1 MYSKGVPFAW
11 GKAEMVV
18 DVECTK
24 KNVFSIIRRHRAG

>member
-24 KNVFSIIRRHRAG
+24 KMYFRL

>member
-24 KNVFSIIRRHRAG
+24 KCIFEYKKA